1 MDRTQVLYKSVNN
14 SRTIS
19 PSPNTK
25 CLKTI
30 FLDMVFSAKF
40 VFFHNLTVFF
50 SLLICLIPVE
60 PLLSMTCHFF
70 HDGLKIYPH
79 LDLGGFIVVCLSVC
93 LCLHMTQSLFSLFS
107 GEVDNFS
114 VTLQWPF
121 HLTDL
126 FCLFFMHL
134 LSSGNAYSHTLFLI
148 MALNPSEDS
157 SLSSFP
163 IILFLILLKSLNIY
177 L

>member
-1 MDRTQVLYKSVNN
+1 MCGCVCASSAYRGQRGARLVPQNWTYRSPVYYTGIPLIASVNTVDQTQVLYKSAN
-14 SRTIS
+14 SSHTIS

-30 FLDMVFSAKF
+30 FLDMVFFAKF

-60 PLLSMTCHFF
+60 PFLSMTCHFF

-79 LDLGGFIVVCLSVC
+79 IDLGGFIVVCLSVC

-114 VTLQWPF
+114 VTLQ
-121 HLTDL
+121 
-126 FCLFFMHL
+126 
-134 LSSGNAYSHTLFLI
+134 
-148 MALNPSEDS
+148 
-157 SLSSFP
+157 
-163 IILFLILLKSLNIY
+163 
-177 L
+177 